1 MYRTDRRIPP
11 RFPAEVPRGVEC
23 RHPRHPLV
31 LLAMT
36 DFSSDPRDAQALHS
50 EELFPIREVSRVTGI
65 NPVTLRAWERRY
77 GLIQPTRTESGHRLY
92 SRADI
97 DDVRTALM
105 WIERG
110 VAVSKVGKIL
120 ARSHGAHGDNP
131 EQGGARAEWLEW
143 QVQIRRAVAAFDEPQ
158 LERIYGQVFSSY
170 PLVSAFQEVLMP
182 VWQTLL
188 GRQEGYGHTSEW
200 LFLDSFLRARALQRL
215 QLTRGHGHAWVV
227 VVAAMPGPTRE
238 LEVLVAGL
246 MLAGP
251 QVDVHVLALGQPLNE
266 LSLVCEKIQPQ
277 ALALFSHRPLN
288 SEQPRQLLK
297 LGMTLECPLML
308 MGEASELAQEALIGT
323 QIACLGGEGRLMQR
337 RLLQYL
343 EGHLDT

>member
-1 MYRTDRRIPP
+1 
-11 RFPAEVPRGVEC
+11 
-23 RHPRHPLV
+23 
-31 LLAMT
+31 
-36 DFSSDPRDAQALHS
+36 
-50 EELFPIREVSRVTGI
+50 
-65 NPVTLRAWERRY
+65 
-77 GLIQPTRTESGHRLY
+77 LY

-97 DDVRTALM
+97 ADVRTALM

-120 ARSHGAHGDNP
+120 ARTQGAQGDSA

-143 QVQIRRAVAAFDEPQ
+143 QAQVRRAVAAFDEPQ

-170 PLVSAFQEVLMP
+170 PVVVAFQEVLMP
-182 VWQTLL
+182 VWQALL

-215 QLTRGHGHAWVV
+215 QLTRGHGQAWVI
-227 VVAAMPGPTRE
+227 VVAALPGAPRE
-238 LEVLVAGL
+238 LEALVAGL

-266 LSLVCEKIQPQ
+266 LSLVCEKIRPH

-288 SEQPRQLLK
+288 GDQPRQLLK
-297 LGMTLECPLML
+297 LAMTLECPLML
-308 MGEASELAQEALIGT
+308 MGEASELAQDAMVGT

>member
-1 MYRTDRRIPP
+1 MN
-11 RFPAEVPRGVEC
+11 
-23 RHPRHPLV
+23 
-31 LLAMT
+31 
-36 DFSSDPRDAQALHS
+36 DFTSDLRDTPALHG
-50 EELFPIREVSRVTGI
+50 EELFPIREVARVTGI

-110 VAVSKVGKIL
+110 VAISKVGKIL
-120 ARSHGAHGDNP
+120 ARTQGTQNGNV
-131 EQGGARAEWLEW
+131 EQPGARAEWLEW
-143 QVQIRRAVAAFDEPQ
+143 QAQVRRAVAAFDEPQ

-170 PLVSAFQEVLMP
+170 PMAVAFQEVLMP

-188 GRQEGYGHTSEW
+188 ARQEGYGHTSEW

-215 QLTRGHGHAWVV
+215 QLTRGHGQAWVI
-227 VVAAMPGPTRE
+227 VVAALPGATRE

-246 MLAGP
+246 MLSGP

-266 LSLVCEKIQPQ
+266 LSLVCEKIAPH

-297 LGMTLECPLML
+297 LGMTLACPLML
-308 MGEASELAQEALIGT
+308 MGESSELAQEVLVGT

>member
-1 MYRTDRRIPP
+1 
-11 RFPAEVPRGVEC
+11 
-23 RHPRHPLV
+23 
-31 LLAMT
+31 MT
-36 DFSSDPRDAQALHS
+36 DFAPEFRDAHALRD
-50 EELFPIREVSRVTGI
+50 EELFPIREVARVTGI

-97 DDVRTALM
+97 DNVRTALM

-120 ARSHGAHGDNP
+120 ARAQGSQGSQGAQGDSV
-131 EQGGARAEWLEW
+131 ESGGARVEWLEW
-143 QVQIRRAVAAFDEPQ
+143 QAQVRRAVSAFDEPQ

-170 PLVSAFQEVLMP
+170 PLVVAFQEVLMP
-182 VWQTLL
+182 VWQALM
-188 GRQEGYGHTSEW
+188 GRQPAYGHTSEW

-215 QLTRGHGHAWVV
+215 QLTRGHGQAWVI
-227 VVAAMPGPTRE
+227 VVAALPGPSCE
-238 LEVLVAGL
+238 LELLVAGM

-251 QVDVHVLALGQPLNE
+251 QVDVHVLALGQPIDE
-266 LSLVCEKIQPQ
+266 LSLVCEKVQPH
-277 ALALFSHRPLN
+277 ALALFSHRPLAA
-288 SEQPRQLLK
+288 EQPRRLLK
-297 LGMTLECPLML
+297 LAMTLECPLML

-323 QIACLGGEGRLMQR
+323 QIACLGGEGRLMQQ

>member
-1 MYRTDRRIPP
+1 
-11 RFPAEVPRGVEC
+11 
-23 RHPRHPLV
+23 
-31 LLAMT
+31 
-36 DFSSDPRDAQALHS
+36 
-50 EELFPIREVSRVTGI
+50 
-65 NPVTLRAWERRY
+65 
-77 GLIQPTRTESGHRLY
+77 LY

-97 DDVRTALM
+97 ADVRTALM

-120 ARSHGAHGDNP
+120 ARTQGAQGDSA

-143 QVQIRRAVAAFDEPQ
+143 QAQVRRAVAAFDEPQ

-170 PLVSAFQEVLMP
+170 PVVVAFQEVLMP
-182 VWQTLL
+182 VWQALL

-215 QLTRGHGHAWVV
+215 QLTRGHGQAWVI
-227 VVAAMPGPTRE
+227 VVAALPGAPRE
-238 LEVLVAGL
+238 LEALVAGL

-266 LSLVCEKIQPQ
+266 LSLVCEKIRPH

-288 SEQPRQLLK
+288 GDQPRQLLK
-297 LGMTLECPLML
+297 LAMTLECPLMS
-308 MGEASELAQEALIGT
+308 MVGT